1 MSVYISRTSVLV
13 GCIILMLTFIQT
25 DSQLLPVSMVAVY
38 MGFVWGL
45 YEIYMPSISR
55 QHDGQVDWK
64 FV

>member
-1 MSVYISRTSVLV
+1 
-13 GCIILMLTFIQT
+13 MLTFIQT
-25 DSQLLPVSMVAVY
+25 DSQLLPVSMVVVY

-45 YEIYMPSISR
+45 YEVCMRYEVYMPSINR